1 MYYLFIVYNLY
12 IYIYIERIVIGVLI
26 DNTFN
31 IFIMIYYDN
40 TFLIHFLKIN
50 F

>member
-12 IYIYIERIVIGVLI
+12 IYIERIVINVHI

-40 TFLIHFLKIN
+40 TFLIHFLKIY